1 MDALELKIF
10 IGYGS
15 EIKFHIQA
23 FKTLQDRS
31 EHWSLASV
39 LNNSL
44 QPQESLKPVVQSSVT
59 TWPFAT

>member
-1 MDALELKIF
+1 MDGVELKIF

-15 EIKFHIQA
+15 EIKLYIQA
-23 FKTLQDRS
+23 FKALQDRS

-44 QPQESLKPVVQSSVT
+44 QPQENLKPVVQ
-59 TWPFAT
+59 